1 LSLPDSRSGKLLQT
15 KETLATWDRKYVAN
29 PMQLSKLGERIC
41 IFGPSNSGKSTLAEA
56 IARKRGLKAVH
67 LDQLHHLPHTDWQ
80 IRRTDEF
87 VALHDQA
94 INGGQW
100 VMDGNYSKCLPQ
112 RLQRATGVIL
122 LDISTPASLFRYVR
136 RTLFDRARIGAL
148 AGGQDSI
155 KMAMIHHIVV
165 VTPLSRKRYAE
176 VYRQLSL
183 PKVYLSSM
191 RAIKACYLH
200 WGLEDPPSGKIS
212 GE

>member
-1 LSLPDSRSGKLLQT
+1 
-15 KETLATWDRKYVAN
+15 
-29 PMQLSKLGERIC
+29 MQLSELGERIC

-56 IARKRGLKAVH
+56 IARKRGLKAIH

-80 IRRTDEF
+80 IRPTDEF

-94 INGGQW
+94 IKAGQW
-100 VMDGNYSKCLPQ
+100 VIDGNYSKCLPQ

-122 LDISTPASLFRYVR
+122 LDISTSSSLFRYVR

-148 AGGQDSI
+148 AGGQDSV
-155 KMAMIHHIVV
+155 KMGMIHHIVV
-165 VTPLSRKRYAE
+165 VTPQSRKRYAE

-191 RAIKACYLH
+191 RAIKACYQH
-200 WGLEDPPSGKIS
+200 WDLDYPPSVKTS
-212 GE
+212 GQ